1 MLSRVAESLYWMSRY
16 LERAEH
22 TARVVDLNLNLMLDQ
37 APDPGDQRWQRLLKG
52 LMVTLDPESR
62 HDAYNVAQT
71 MTFDPSNRVSIVG
84 CMTAARENARQV
96 REQISS
102 EMWEELNQLF
112 LQIKRAGVENTWQ
125 AQPHHFFRGVKDGAH
140 LFQGITDSTLS
151 HSEGWHFIQLGR
163 FLERAGATAALLD
176 AYVGEFAPPTQLAAS
191 GQNRLRQRADPPAYG
206 PPAYA
211 GGPDSSV
218 TSGDG
223 EVTDA
228 NHKGDYLEM
237 VGLLKSCTA
246 FEAYCKVYT
255 ADLTPERIAEFL
267 LLNSEFPRSVR
278 FAAEMIQ
285 SALNAIAETSSTRK
299 TGRANRL
306 AGRLRASLSFSQ
318 IDEIMGSGLHVY
330 LADIQ
335 RQCAQIHTAIYQQ
348 YVSYPIESALA
359 S

>member
-22 TARVVDLNLNLMLDQ
+22 TARLLDLNLNLMLDQ
-37 APDPGDQRWQRLLKG
+37 APDPDGLRWPRLLDS
-52 LMVTLDPESR
+52 LMVTLPAGAKT
-62 HDAYNVAQT
+62 DAYSVAQT
-71 MTFDPSNRVSIVG
+71 MTFNAKNKASIIA
-84 CMTAARENARQV
+84 CMNAARENARQV

-112 LQIKRAGVENTWQ
+112 LQTRRAGNDKKWQ
-125 AQPHHFFRGVKDGAH
+125 ATPHLFFRGVKEGAH

-151 HSEGWHFIQLGR
+151 HSEGWHFIQAGR

-176 AYVGEFAPPTQLAAS
+176 AHVSELIERT
-191 GQNRLRQRADPPAYG
+191 DP
-206 PPAYA
+206 
-211 GGPDSSV
+211 S
-218 TSGDG
+218 
-223 EVTDA
+223 EE
-228 NHKGDYLEM
+228 GDYLEM

-255 ADLTPERIAEFL
+255 ADLSPERIAEFL

-278 FAAEMIQ
+278 FAAETIQ
-285 SALNAIAETSSTRK
+285 SALNAIAETSATRK

-318 IDEIMGSGLHVY
+318 IDEIMGSGLRPY

-335 RQCAQIHTAIYQQ
+335 RQCGQIHTAI
-348 YVSYPIESALA
+348 
-359 S
+359 

>member
-1 MLSRVAESLYWMSRY
+1 MSRY

-37 APDPGDQRWQRLLKG
+37 ALDPGDQRWQRLLKG
-52 LMVTLDPESR
+52 LMVALPPETR

-71 MTFDPSNRVSIVG
+71 LTFDPSNKVSIVAY
-84 CMTAARENARQV
+84 MTAARENARQV

-112 LQIKRAGVENTWQ
+112 LQIKRAGIENTWQ

-163 FLERAGATAALLD
+163 FIERAGATAALLD
-176 AYVGEFAPPTQLAAS
+176 AYVSEFSQTAAS
-191 GQNRLRQRADPPAYG
+191 SQDRLLERADQPANADG
-206 PPAYA
+206 S
-211 GGPDSSV
+211 DSSV
-218 TSGDG
+218 ISGDAR
-223 EVTDA
+223 ESTDA
-228 NHKGDYLEM
+228 SDEGDYLEM

-255 ADLTPERIAEFL
+255 ADLSPERIAEFL

-318 IDEIMGSGLHVY
+318 IDEIMGNGLHVY

-335 RQCAQIHTAIYQQ
+335 RQCAQIHSAIYQQ
-348 YVSYPIESALA
+348 YVAYPIESALT

>member
-37 APDPGDQRWQRLLKG
+37 APDPGDQRWLRLLKG
-52 LMVTLDPESR
+52 LMVTLPPETR
-62 HDAYNVAQT
+62 HDAYNVAQAL
-71 MTFDPSNRVSIVG
+71 TFDPSNKVSIVAY
-84 CMTAARENARQV
+84 MTAARENARQV

-112 LQIKRAGVENTWQ
+112 LQIKRAGIENTWQ

-163 FLERAGATAALLD
+163 FIERAGATAALLD
-176 AYVGEFAPPTQLAAS
+176 AYVSEFSQPAGTAAP
-191 GQNRLRQRADPPAYG
+191 GQNGLGDLVD

-211 GGPDSSV
+211 GGSDSSV
-218 TSGDG
+218 IPDDSG
-223 EVTDA
+223 ESPNAT
-228 NHKGDYLEM
+228 KGDYLEM

-255 ADLTPERIAEFL
+255 ADLSPERIAEFL

-285 SALNAIAETSSTRK
+285 SALNAIAETSATRK

-318 IDEIMGSGLHVY
+318 IDEIMRNGLHVY
-330 LADIQ
+330 LADVQ
-335 RQCAQIHTAIYQQ
+335 RQCAQIHNAIYQQ
-348 YVSYPIESALA
+348 YVAYPIESALA

>member
-1 MLSRVAESLYWMSRY
+1 MSRY

-22 TARVVDLNLNLMLDQ
+22 TARVVDLNLNLMLDK
-37 APDPGDQRWQRLLKG
+37 APDPGDRRWQRLLTG
-52 LMVTLDPESR
+52 LKVELPEDAKE
-62 HDAYNVAQT
+62 DAYGVAQIL
-71 MTFDPSNRVSIVG
+71 TFDPSIRGSIVA

-112 LQIKRAGVENTWQ
+112 LQMKRPGVENQWQ
-125 AQPHHFFRGVKDGAH
+125 AQPNHFFRAVKEGVH

-151 HSEGWHFIQLGR
+151 HSEGWHFIQVGR
-163 FLERAGATAALLD
+163 FLERAGATAALI
-176 AYVGEFAPPTQLAAS
+176 
-191 GQNRLRQRADPPAYG
+191 
-206 PPAYA
+206 
-211 GGPDSSV
+211 
-218 TSGDG
+218 
-223 EVTDA
+223 DA
-228 NHKGDYLEM
+228 NVNELIEKTELAEKGDYLEM

-255 ADLTPERIAEFL
+255 ADLSPERISEFL

-285 SALNAIAETSSTRK
+285 SALNAIAETSATRK

-318 IDEIMGSGLHVY
+318 IDEIMGSGLRPY

-335 RQCAQIHTAIYQQ
+335 RQCAHIHTAIYQQ
-348 YVSYPIESALA
+348 YVAYAIESALA